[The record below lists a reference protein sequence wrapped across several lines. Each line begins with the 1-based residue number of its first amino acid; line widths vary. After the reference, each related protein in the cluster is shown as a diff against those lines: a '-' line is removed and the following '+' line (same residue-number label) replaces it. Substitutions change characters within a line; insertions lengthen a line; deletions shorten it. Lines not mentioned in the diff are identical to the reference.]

1 MTHAPV
7 PRRKAEVVWLPPP
20 WVLRVLDV
28 LFPMLYGYEM
38 VCVSVLTRLTDLKK
52 KNGPMSFWLFIS
64 LSLSKQ
70 ATGKVRNLNRV
81 VCAVWMWVVFGSCS
95 SKGIQRKKQGS
106 VGTKIK
112 LCSVSRSPAGC
123 VFNQEGWIL
132 RMRGKDFGRCGV
144 RCGMVV
150 SFSFFVRYFYAA
162 STGGVRKQNKSLSA
176 WAIRI
181 SKGGY
186 IEMIH
191 GWLFLKHWRN
201 EYPTVWNVYV
211 PGTEGRQELKKAE
224 GPFVFSYLVS
234 QYIFCKI

>member
-1 MTHAPV
+1 
-7 PRRKAEVVWLPPP
+7 
-20 WVLRVLDV
+20 
-28 LFPMLYGYEM
+28 
-38 VCVSVLTRLTDLKK
+38 
-52 KNGPMSFWLFIS
+52 
-64 LSLSKQ
+64 
-70 ATGKVRNLNRV
+70 
-81 VCAVWMWVVFGSCS
+81 MWVVFGSCS

-201 EYPTVWNVYV
+201 EYPSLPFETCMY
-211 PGTEGRQELKKAE
+211 PGLKAGRNWRRQKAH
-224 GPFVFSYLVS
+224 SYSLILS
-234 QYIFCKI
+234 HNIL